1 MEEKTQKSW
10 VFSTKIGNVSI
21 IFNKVLTK
29 FFKYGTI
36 KYRKKPLERPLN
48 GHSSG
53 FTKDE
58 KVGFIP

>member
-1 MEEKTQKSW
+1 MEEKIQKSW
-10 VFSTKIGNVSI
+10 VFSTKNGNVSI

-36 KYRKKPLERPLN
+36 KYRKKPLGRPSEGLY
-48 GHSSG
+48 
-53 FTKDE
+53 KDE